1 MPRNLAIMIFDDVE
15 VLDFC
20 GPFEVFSVS
29 NYFSSGAFNVYL
41 IAPEERTI
49 VARNGL
55 KVIPDHDLEGAPEPD
70 VLLIPGGWG
79 TRSLIHNA
87 DVVAYIRRQAG
98 RVERLLSVCTGAYL
112 LAKADLLDGLE
123 ATTHHGSFEML
134 AELAPTATLVRDV
147 KYVDNGQII
156 LSGGISAG
164 INMSLY
170 VVSRLLGEEV
180 ARKTAA
186 YMEYDWEVPPL
197 ERGGTE
203 P

>member
-20 GPFEVFSVS
+20 GPFEVFSVA
-29 NYFSSGAFNVYL
+29 NYFSEAAFNVYL
-41 IAPEERTI
+41 IAPEQRTI

-55 KVIPDHDLEGAPEPD
+55 RVIPDHDLDEAPDPD

-79 TRSLIHNA
+79 TRGLIHNA
-87 DVVAYIRRQAG
+87 GVVNYIQRQAE

-112 LAKADLLDGLE
+112 LARADLLDGLR

-147 KYVDNGQII
+147 KYVDNGRII

-170 VVSRLLGEEV
+170 VVGQLLGEEV
-180 ARKTAA
+180 AQKTAA
-186 YMEYDWEVPPL
+186 YMEYDWELP
-197 ERGGTE
+197 
-203 P
+203 